1 MDASCVAAASSPRG
15 SVDHWR
21 AGSLSHADPFQGP
34 ARRHAKKINEKPP
47 THTQL
52 TGHRQGH
59 AGRSGLDRTTHQSPD
74 TQRLRT
80 VRTPRDTHDTRGT
93 LTHTRH
99 ARDAQGLAL
108 GQGQAQAHTH
118 THTHEVVRNRNQ
130 APRVRVHEFY
140 SGEVPVFIYLFTRIL
155 LSPRARAA
163 APPFGHRRYHDAG
176 WVAVGA
182 KF

>member
-34 ARRHAKKINEKPP
+34 ARRHAKKINEKRTHSSPP
-47 THTQL
+47 
-52 TGHRQGH
+52 GSRSF

-93 LTHTRH
+93 R
-99 ARDAQGLAL
+99 
-108 GQGQAQAHTH
+108 HTH
-118 THTHEVVRNRNQ
+118 THTARTRRTG
-130 APRVRVHEFY
+130 PRPRTGTGSGTHTHTRTRSYEIEIKLPVYVYTNSTVERCPFLHEFY
-140 SGEVPVFIYLFTRIL
+140 YHPVPGPPPR
-155 LSPRARAA
+155 LSDI
-163 APPFGHRRYHDAG
+163 GDTTTL
-176 WVAVGA
+176 VG
-182 KF
+182 

>member
-34 ARRHAKKINEKPP
+34 ARRHAKKINEKRTHSSPP
-47 THTQL
+47 
-52 TGHRQGH
+52 GSRSF

-163 APPFGHRRYHDAG
+163 APPFGHRRYHG
-176 WVAVGA
+176 RWLGSGRC
-182 KF
+182 

>member
-34 ARRHAKKINEKPP
+34 ARRHAKKINEKRTHSSPP
-47 THTQL
+47 
-52 TGHRQGH
+52 GSRSF

-93 LTHTRH
+93 R
-99 ARDAQGLAL
+99 
-108 GQGQAQAHTH
+108 HTH
-118 THTHEVVRNRNQ
+118 THTARTRRTG
-130 APRVRVHEFY
+130 PRPRTGTG
-140 SGEVPVFIYLFTRIL
+140 SGTHTHTHARGRTKSKSSSPCTCTRIL
-155 LSPRARAA
+155 QWRGARFYLFIYTNSTITPR
-163 APPFGHRRYHDAG
+163 PGRRPAFRTSEIPRTL
-176 WVAVGA
+176 VG
-182 KF
+182 